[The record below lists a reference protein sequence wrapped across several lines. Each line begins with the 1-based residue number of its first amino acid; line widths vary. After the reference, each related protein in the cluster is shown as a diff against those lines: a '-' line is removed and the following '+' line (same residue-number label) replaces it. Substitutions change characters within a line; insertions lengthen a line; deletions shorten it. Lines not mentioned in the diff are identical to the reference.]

1 MRRSPLRILASA
13 DSDTRICTRISSPTI
28 AGHRGAA
35 LAPTP
40 PPLPGL
46 PPLDEAEDLSPSA
59 FFILLAA
66 AEVSERWSDGEELLA
81 EDAEETEAAGD
92 AGPAW
97 GM

>member
-1 MRRSPLRILASA
+1 MRRRPLRILASA
-13 DSDTRICTRISSPTI
+13 GSDTRICTRISSPTV
-28 AGHRGAA
+28 AGRRGAA
-35 LAPTP
+35 LAAP